1 MAVDYRR
8 LFLFPSDRGVMM
20 FDGIEGAGVVYG
32 APAALSSGTTTETMV
47 GIYGPDGVPVIKS
60 DSGLSYA
67 VPASRKRS
75 RDVINSTAVSNQS
88 RCGVPFPFLGEDLS
102 FQFQQQQVEM
112 DRLITQHSEKVR
124 LEVEE
129 RRKRYTRRIATAVEE
144 HIMKRLRSKEE
155 EIQKIGKLNWA
166 LAEKV
171 KSLCVENQIWRDLA
185 QANEATANAL
195 RCNLENVLAQVQ
207 DEEPRGDA
215 AAAADEAQSSCCG
228 GSNPNETVRSAEDG
242 MCRSC
247 GKEESSVL
255 LLPCRHLC
263 LCALCASSLQKCPLC
278 NSTQT
283 ATLHVNRNNK

>member
-1 MAVDYRR
+1 MAVDARR
-8 LFLFPSDRGVMM
+8 LLLFPSDRGVMM

-47 GIYGPDGVPVIKS
+47 GIYGPDGVPAMKS

-75 RDVINSTAVSNQS
+75 RDAINSTAVSNQS
-88 RCGVPFPFLGEDLS
+88 RCGVPFTFLGEDFS
-102 FQFQQQQVEM
+102 FQLQHQQVEI
-112 DRLITQHSEKVR
+112 DRFITQHTEKVR

-155 EIQKIGKLNWA
+155 EIQKMGKLNWA

-207 DEEPRGDA
+207 NDEPRGD
-215 AAAADEAQSSCCG
+215 AAADEAQSSCCG
-228 GSNPNETVRSAEDG
+228 SNPDETSRVPEDASSR

-263 LCALCASSLQKCPLC
+263 LCALCASSLQMCPLC